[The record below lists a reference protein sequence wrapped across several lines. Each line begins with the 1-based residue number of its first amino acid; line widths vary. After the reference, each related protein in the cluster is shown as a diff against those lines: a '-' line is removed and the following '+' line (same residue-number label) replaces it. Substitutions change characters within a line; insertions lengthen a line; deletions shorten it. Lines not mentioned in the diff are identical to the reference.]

1 MIIYDDRSKCQSNI
15 CKSLYLKSIRWV
27 RGLVIGLLTYLYVV
41 FSEQVSSRIAASLMP
56 EAPECSRCGLF
67 LTAGP
72 AGAADLLVSKFHDPK
87 SYTIILLRI

>member
-1 MIIYDDRSKCQSNI
+1 
-15 CKSLYLKSIRWV
+15 
-27 RGLVIGLLTYLYVV
+27 
-41 FSEQVSSRIAASLMP
+41 MP

>member
-1 MIIYDDRSKCQSNI
+1 MIV
-15 CKSLYLKSIRWV
+15 KSLYLKSIRWV
-27 RGLVIGLLTYLYVV
+27 RVV
-41 FSEQVSSRIAASLMP
+41 FSEQVSSRIAASLVP